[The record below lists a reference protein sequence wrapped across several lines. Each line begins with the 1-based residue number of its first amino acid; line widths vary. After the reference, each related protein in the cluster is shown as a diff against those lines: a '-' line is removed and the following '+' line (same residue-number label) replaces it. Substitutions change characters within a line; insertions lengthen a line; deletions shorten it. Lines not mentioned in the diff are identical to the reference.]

1 MTNFSSKAVW
11 FTRTKDFR
19 KCSNYTNCLNDVID
33 TVMTGAAALN
43 IQALILST
51 PVDLPGR
58 SATRVLF
65 TVCSMISRM
74 KNLPSSLSRSLSG
87 LCVTL
92 MHILKMNNGWL
103 WM

>member
-1 MTNFSSKAVW
+1 MANLSGKTVR

-19 KCSNYTNCLNDVID
+19 KCSSYTNCLNDVID
-33 TVMTGAAALN
+33 TVMTGTAALN
-43 IQALILST
+43 IQALVLST

-74 KNLPSSLSRSLSG
+74 KNLPSSLSRALSE
-87 LCVTL
+87 LCVLL
-92 MHILKMNNGWL
+92 MHILEINGGWL